1 MRLQKQQ
8 STLSMTGEALHRVFG
23 PSLDRDPYMSDLDPA
38 SVVNSWSTYQRLL
51 AQCIFVGVEGRTSS
65 STPVEIVLKVL
76 VVLRVLVVLAV
87 LPVLC
92 VRVALVALVILV
104 VPLT

>member
-8 STLSMTGEALHRVFG
+8 SALSMTGEALHRVFG
-23 PSLDRDPYMSDLDPA
+23 PGLDRDSYMSNLDPA
-38 SVVNSWSTYQRLL
+38 SVVNRRSTYQCLF

-65 STPVEIVLKVL
+65 STPVVIVLKVL

-87 LPVLC
+87 LLVLC